1 MFESGRRRLNR
12 RKTVWSGLAVLAVV
26 TVLSGLIDDT
36 SRRYASEAFTR
47 ALVTFAVARTLNGVI
62 SVAQGTEVAIEPGG
76 VGVNF
81 SVGQVLDPIN
91 DLVER
96 FSAVMLVATTSLG
109 LQNVL
114 LRMTMWWGT
123 SLALVLV
130 AASALVVLWWRK
142 LDDSRLRPVVMQLLL
157 LTVFLRFAVPILVI
171 GSNLVFDTFLAAE
184 QAAATEALEAT
195 RTDIEQINE
204 NVATSASNTEN
215 QSVIERL
222 GSMLDSSLESM
233 NIRDRLT
240 RLRDRVSNASE
251 HIINLIVI
259 FVLQTIILPLVF
271 LWMFIELLKMLAARA
286 AFRR

>member
-233 NIRDRLT
+233 NISDRLT